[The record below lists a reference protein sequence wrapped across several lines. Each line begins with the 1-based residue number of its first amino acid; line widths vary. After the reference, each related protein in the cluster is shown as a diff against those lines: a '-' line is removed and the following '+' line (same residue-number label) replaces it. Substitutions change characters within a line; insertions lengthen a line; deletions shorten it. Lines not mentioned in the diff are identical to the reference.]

1 MVFSRSG
8 IRPLVKDPNKQ
19 DTQSLVRNHVVHVS
33 PGNLITIAGGKW
45 TTYRTMA
52 KETID
57 VAVKACNLQPKNDS
71 RTDGLL
77 LEGGHNWTPTM
88 YIRLAQD
95 LGLDSEVAIHLAE
108 TYGDRAFAVGKL
120 VKIGQ
125 RILSLAQYLPKEYNK
140 I

>member
-1 MVFSRSG
+1 
-8 IRPLVKDPNKQ
+8 
-19 DTQSLVRNHVVHVS
+19 
-33 PGNLITIAGGKW
+33 
-45 TTYRTMA
+45 MA